1 MYKNSYLS
9 TSSPLRGI
17 ERVRSMLD
25 DLIRLGLTSGEAR
38 VFLTLLKLG
47 SAKVGQIVK
56 DSHVSYSKVYDVLH
70 RLSSKGLVSHII
82 LGNVKYFNAVEPY
95 RLEEY
100 IKSKER
106 EVRKQLET
114 ANKIIP
120 ELAKIANKNRQNDIT
135 EIFIGDKGIRTA
147 YELLLRD
154 ATSKDILYYFYPFE
168 GYHPIASP
176 FYSRLYLFQKQRKVQ
191 QRGIATLD
199 FKQSK
204 HYTEI
209 SKGVKM
215 KFVDFPLPATMDI
228 FKDQLL
234 IISWE
239 NVIGILISSKEI
251 AGHFRN
257 YFDSVWKL
265 ATR

>member
-1 MYKNSYLS
+1 M
-9 TSSPLRGI
+9 G
-17 ERVRSMLD
+17 MLD
-25 DLIRLGLTSGEAR
+25 DLISIGLTCGEAR

-56 DSHVSYSKVYDVLH
+56 DSHVSYSKVYDVLD
-70 RLSSKGLVSHII
+70 RLSAKGLVSHII
-82 LGNVKYFNAVEPY
+82 LGNVRYYNAVEPY

-100 IKSKER
+100 IKSKEQ

-114 ANKIIP
+114 ANKVIP
-120 ELAKIANKNRQNDIT
+120 ELVKVANRNRQNDMA
-135 EIFIGDKGIRTA
+135 EIFVGDKGIRTA
-147 YELLLRD
+147 YEILLRD
-154 ATSKDILYYFYPFE
+154 ATSKDVLYYFYPFE

-176 FYSRLYLFQKQRKVQ
+176 FYSRLYLFQKQKKVQ
-191 QRGIATLD
+191 QRGIATSD
-199 FKQSK
+199 FKKSK
-204 HYTEI
+204 HYAEI

-215 KFVDFPLPATMDI
+215 KFVNFPLPATMDI
-228 FKDQLL
+228 FKDKLL

-239 NVIGILISSKEI
+239 NVVGILISSKEI

-257 YFDSVWKL
+257 YFNSIWKL

>member
-1 MYKNSYLS
+1 MGVS
-9 TSSPLRGI
+9 
-17 ERVRSMLD
+17 D
-25 DLIRLGLTSGEAR
+25 DLISTGLTSGEAR

-56 DSHVSYSKVYDVLH
+56 GSNVSYSKVYNVLD
-70 RLSSKGLVSHII
+70 RLSAKGLVSHII
-82 LGNVKYFNAVEPY
+82 LGNVRYYNAVEPY

-100 IKSKER
+100 IKSKEQ

-114 ANKIIP
+114 ANKVIP
-120 ELAKIANKNRQNDIT
+120 ELAKIANRNRQNDMA

-147 YELLLRD
+147 YEILLRD
-154 ATSKDILYYFYPFE
+154 ATSKDVLYYFYPFE

-176 FYSRLYLFQKQRKVQ
+176 FYSRLYLFQKHKRVQ

-204 HYTEI
+204 HYAEI

-228 FKDQLL
+228 FKDRLL

-239 NVIGILISSKEI
+239 NVTGILISSKEI
-251 AGHFRN
+251 AGHFHK
-257 YFDSVWKL
+257 YFDSIWRL
-265 ATR
+265 ATS

>member
-1 MYKNSYLS
+1 M
-9 TSSPLRGI
+9 
-17 ERVRSMLD
+17 RSIVD
-25 DLIRLGLTSGEAR
+25 DLISIGLTSGEAR

-47 SAKVGQIVK
+47 SAKVGQIVR
-56 DSHVSYSKVYDVLH
+56 DSNVSYSKVYDVLD

-100 IKSKER
+100 IKRKEQ
-106 EVRKQLET
+106 EVRSQLET
-114 ANKIIP
+114 ANKVIP
-120 ELAKIANKNRQNDIT
+120 ELAKIADKNRQNDMA
-135 EIFIGDKGIRTA
+135 EIFIGDRGIKTA
-147 YELLLRD
+147 YEILLRD

-176 FYSRLYLFQKQRKVQ
+176 FYSRLYLFQKQKKVQ

-204 HYTEI
+204 HYAEI
-209 SKGVKM
+209 AKGVKM

-228 FKDQLL
+228 FKDKLL

-239 NVIGILISSKEI
+239 NVTGILISSKEI

-257 YFDSVWKL
+257 YFDSIWKL
-265 ATR
+265 ATT

>member
-1 MYKNSYLS
+1 
-9 TSSPLRGI
+9 
-17 ERVRSMLD
+17 MLD
-25 DLIRLGLTSGEAR
+25 DLTRLGLTSGEAR
-38 VFLTLLKLG
+38 VFLSLLKMG

-56 DSHVSYSKVYDVLH
+56 DSHVSYSKVYNVLD

-100 IKSKER
+100 IKNKEQ
-106 EVRKQLET
+106 EVHKQLET
-114 ANKIIP
+114 ANKVIP
-120 ELAKIANKNRQNDIT
+120 ELAKIADKNRQNDMA
-135 EIFIGDKGIRTA
+135 EIFIGDRGIKTA
-147 YELLLRD
+147 YEILLRD

-176 FYSRLYLFQKQRKVQ
+176 FYSRLYLFQKQKKVQ

-204 HYTEI
+204 HYTDI
-209 SKGVKM
+209 SKGVTM

-228 FKDQLL
+228 FKDKLL

-239 NVIGILISSKEI
+239 NVTGILITSKEI
-251 AGHFRN
+251 ARNFRN
-257 YFDSVWKL
+257 YFDSIWKL

>member
-1 MYKNSYLS
+1 M
-9 TSSPLRGI
+9 
-17 ERVRSMLD
+17 SMLD

-56 DSHVSYSKVYDVLH
+56 ESQVSYSKVYNVLD
-70 RLSSKGLVSHII
+70 RLSSKGLVSQIL

-100 IKSKER
+100 IKRKEQ
-106 EVRKQLET
+106 EVHEQLET
-114 ANKIIP
+114 TNKVIP
-120 ELAKIANKNRQNDIT
+120 ELAKVANRNRQNST
-135 EIFIGDKGIRTA
+135 AEIFVGDKGIRTA
-147 YELLLRD
+147 YEILLRD
-154 ATSKDILYYFYPFE
+154 ATSKDVLYYFYPFE

-176 FYSRLYLFQKQRKVQ
+176 FYSRLYLFQKHKKVQ
-191 QRGIATLD
+191 QRGIATFD
-199 FKQSK
+199 FKRSK
-204 HYTEI
+204 HYAEI

-228 FKDQLL
+228 FKDILL

-239 NVIGILISSKEI
+239 SMIGILISSREI

-257 YFDSVWKL
+257 YFDSIWKL
-265 ATR
+265 ATK

>member
-1 MYKNSYLS
+1 
-9 TSSPLRGI
+9 
-17 ERVRSMLD
+17 MLE
-25 DLIRLGLTSGEAR
+25 DLISIGLTSGEAR

-47 SAKVGQIVK
+47 SSKVGQIVK
-56 DSHVSYSKVYDVLH
+56 DSHVSYSKVYDVLD

-82 LGNVKYFNAVEPY
+82 SGNVKYFNAVEPY

-100 IKSKER
+100 IKSKEQ
-106 EVRKQLET
+106 EIRKQLET
-114 ANKIIP
+114 ANKVIP
-120 ELAKIANKNRQNDIT
+120 ELAKIADKNRQNDMA

-147 YELLLRD
+147 YEILLRD
-154 ATSKDILYYFYPFE
+154 ATSKDVLYYFYPFE

-176 FYSRLYLFQKQRKVQ
+176 FYSRLYLFQKQKKVQ

-199 FKQSK
+199 FKRSK
-204 HYTEI
+204 HYVEI

-228 FKDQLL
+228 FKDKLL

-251 AGHFRN
+251 AGHFRS
-257 YFDSVWKL
+257 YFDSIWKL

>member
-1 MYKNSYLS
+1 M
-9 TSSPLRGI
+9 
-17 ERVRSMLD
+17 SMLD
-25 DLIRLGLTSGEAR
+25 DLISIGLTSGEAR

-47 SAKVGQIVK
+47 SAKVGQIVR
-56 DSHVSYSKVYDVLH
+56 DSNVSYSKVYDVLD

-100 IKSKER
+100 IKNKEQ
-106 EVRKQLET
+106 EVHKQLET
-114 ANKIIP
+114 ANKVIP
-120 ELAKIANKNRQNDIT
+120 ELAKIADKNRQNDMA
-135 EIFIGDKGIRTA
+135 EIFIGDRGIKTA
-147 YELLLRD
+147 YEILLRD

-176 FYSRLYLFQKQRKVQ
+176 FYSRFYLFQKQKKVQ

-209 SKGVKM
+209 AKGVKM

-228 FKDQLL
+228 FKDKLL

-239 NVIGILISSKEI
+239 NVTGILISSKEI
-251 AGHFRN
+251 AGHFCN
-257 YFDSVWKL
+257 YFDSIWKL
-265 ATR
+265 ATT

>member
-1 MYKNSYLS
+1 M
-9 TSSPLRGI
+9 
-17 ERVRSMLD
+17 SMLD
-25 DLIRLGLTSGEAR
+25 DLISIGLTSGEAR

-47 SAKVGQIVK
+47 SAKVGQIVR
-56 DSHVSYSKVYDVLH
+56 DSTVSYSKVYDVLD

-100 IKSKER
+100 IKNKEQ
-106 EVRKQLET
+106 EVHKQLET
-114 ANKIIP
+114 ANKVIP
-120 ELAKIANKNRQNDIT
+120 ELAKIADKNRQNDMA
-135 EIFIGDKGIRTA
+135 EIFIGDRGIKTA
-147 YELLLRD
+147 YEILLRD
-154 ATSKDILYYFYPFE
+154 ATSKNILYYFYPFE

-176 FYSRLYLFQKQRKVQ
+176 FYSRLYLFQKQKKVQ

-204 HYTEI
+204 HYAEI
-209 SKGVKM
+209 AKGVKM

-228 FKDQLL
+228 FKDKLL

-239 NVIGILISSKEI
+239 NVTGILISSKEI

-257 YFDSVWKL
+257 YFDSIWKL
-265 ATR
+265 AKR

>member
-1 MYKNSYLS
+1 
-9 TSSPLRGI
+9 
-17 ERVRSMLD
+17 MLD
-25 DLIRLGLTSGEAR
+25 DLISIGLTSGEAR
-38 VFLTLLKLG
+38 VFLSLLKLG
-47 SAKVGQIVK
+47 SAKVGHIVK
-56 DSHVSYSKVYDVLH
+56 DSRVSYSKVYNVLD

-82 LGNVKYFNAVEPY
+82 LGNVRYYNAVEPY

-100 IKSKER
+100 IKSKEQ
-106 EVRKQLET
+106 EVRNQLKT
-114 ANKIIP
+114 ANKVIP
-120 ELAKIANKNRQNDIT
+120 ELVKVANRNRQNDMA
-135 EIFIGDKGIRTA
+135 EIFMGDKGIRTA
-147 YELLLRD
+147 YEILLRE

-176 FYSRLYLFQKQRKVQ
+176 FYSRLYLFQKQKKVQ
-191 QRGIATLD
+191 QRGIATHA

-209 SKGVKM
+209 SKGVKV

-228 FKDQLL
+228 FKDKLL

-239 NVIGILISSKEI
+239 NATGILISSKEI
-251 AGHFRN
+251 AGHLRN
-257 YFDSVWKL
+257 YFNSIWKL

>member
-1 MYKNSYLS
+1 
-9 TSSPLRGI
+9 
-17 ERVRSMLD
+17 MLD
-25 DLIRLGLTSGEAR
+25 DLISIGLTSGEAR
-38 VFLTLLKLG
+38 VFLSLLKLG
-47 SAKVGQIVK
+47 SAKVGHIVK
-56 DSHVSYSKVYDVLH
+56 DSHVSYSKVYNVLD

-82 LGNVKYFNAVEPY
+82 LGNVRYYNAVEPY

-100 IKSKER
+100 IKSKEQ
-106 EVRKQLET
+106 EVRKQLKT
-114 ANKIIP
+114 ANKAIP
-120 ELAKIANKNRQNDIT
+120 ELVKVANRNRQNDMA
-135 EIFIGDKGIRTA
+135 EIFMGDKGIRTA
-147 YELLLRD
+147 YEILLRD

-176 FYSRLYLFQKQRKVQ
+176 FYSRLYLFQKQKKVQ
-191 QRGIATLD
+191 QRGIATHD
-199 FKQSK
+199 FKKSK
-204 HYTEI
+204 HYAEI

-228 FKDQLL
+228 FKDKLL

-239 NVIGILISSKEI
+239 NVTGILISSKEI

-257 YFDSVWKL
+257 YFNSIWKL

>member
-1 MYKNSYLS
+1 M
-9 TSSPLRGI
+9 
-17 ERVRSMLD
+17 SMLD
-25 DLIRLGLTSGEAR
+25 DLISIGLTSGEAR

-47 SAKVGQIVK
+47 SAKVGQIVR
-56 DSHVSYSKVYDVLH
+56 DSTVSYSKVYDVLD

-100 IKSKER
+100 IKNKEQ
-106 EVRKQLET
+106 EVHKQLET
-114 ANKIIP
+114 ANKVIP
-120 ELAKIANKNRQNDIT
+120 ELAKIADKNRQNDMA
-135 EIFIGDKGIRTA
+135 EIFIGDRGIKTA
-147 YELLLRD
+147 YEILLRD
-154 ATSKDILYYFYPFE
+154 ATSKNILYYFYPFE

-176 FYSRLYLFQKQRKVQ
+176 FYSRLYLFQKQKKVQ

-204 HYTEI
+204 HYAEI
-209 SKGVKM
+209 AKGVKM

-228 FKDQLL
+228 FKDKLL

-239 NVIGILISSKEI
+239 NVTGILISSKEI

-257 YFDSVWKL
+257 YFDSIWKL
-265 ATR
+265 ATT

>member
-1 MYKNSYLS
+1 
-9 TSSPLRGI
+9 
-17 ERVRSMLD
+17 MLD
-25 DLIRLGLTSGEAR
+25 DLIRLGLTPGEAR

-47 SAKVGQIVK
+47 SIKVGEIVK
-56 DSHVSYSKVYDVLH
+56 DSHVSYSKVYDVLD

-82 LGNVKYFNAVEPY
+82 LGNVRYFSAVEPY

-106 EVRKQLET
+106 EVREQLET
-114 ANKIIP
+114 ANKVIP
-120 ELAKIANKNRQNDIT
+120 ELAKVANRNRQNT
-135 EIFIGDKGIRTA
+135 MAEIFIGDRGIRTA
-147 YELLLRD
+147 YEILLRD
-154 ATSKDILYYFYPFE
+154 ATSKDVLYYFYPFE
-168 GYHPIASP
+168 GYHPVASP
-176 FYSRLYLFQKQRKVQ
+176 FYSRLYLFQKQKKVQ
-191 QRGIATLD
+191 QRGIGTLD

-204 HYTEI
+204 HYAEI

-228 FKDQLL
+228 FKDKLL

-239 NVIGILISSKEI
+239 SVTGILISSKEI
-251 AGHFRN
+251 VGHFRN
-257 YFDSVWKL
+257 YFDGVWEV

>member
-1 MYKNSYLS
+1 
-9 TSSPLRGI
+9 
-17 ERVRSMLD
+17 MLD
-25 DLIRLGLTSGEAR
+25 DLLRLGLTSGEAR
-38 VFLTLLKLG
+38 VFLSLLKSG

-56 DSHVSYSKVYDVLH
+56 DSHVSYSKVYNVLD

-82 LGNVKYFNAVEPY
+82 LGNVRYYNAVEPY

-100 IKSKER
+100 IKSKEQ
-106 EVRKQLET
+106 EVRKQLER
-114 ANKIIP
+114 ANKVIP
-120 ELAKIANKNRQNDIT
+120 ELAKVANRNRQNNMA

-147 YELLLRD
+147 YEILLRD
-154 ATSKDILYYFYPFE
+154 AASKDVLYYFYPFE
-168 GYHPIASP
+168 GHHPIASP
-176 FYSRLYLFQKQRKVQ
+176 FYSRLYLFQKQKKVQ
-191 QRGIATLD
+191 QRGIATYD
-199 FKQSK
+199 FKKSK
-204 HYTEI
+204 HYAEI

-215 KFVDFPLPATMDI
+215 KFVDYPLPATMDI
-228 FKDQLL
+228 FKDKLL

-265 ATR
+265 ATG

>member
-1 MYKNSYLS
+1 
-9 TSSPLRGI
+9 
-17 ERVRSMLD
+17 MLD
-25 DLIRLGLTSGEAR
+25 DLISIGLTSGEAR

-56 DSHVSYSKVYDVLH
+56 DSNVSYSKVYDVLD

-100 IKSKER
+100 IKRKEQ

-114 ANKIIP
+114 ANKVIP
-120 ELAKIANKNRQNDIT
+120 ELAKIADKNRQNDMA
-135 EIFIGDKGIRTA
+135 EIFMGDKGIRTA
-147 YELLLRD
+147 YEILLRE

-176 FYSRLYLFQKQRKVQ
+176 FYSRLYLFQKQKKVQ

-204 HYTEI
+204 HYAEI

-228 FKDQLL
+228 CKDKLL

-239 NVIGILISSKEI
+239 NVTGILISSKEI
-251 AGHFRN
+251 AERFLN
-257 YFDSVWKL
+257 YFNSIWKL

>member
-1 MYKNSYLS
+1 
-9 TSSPLRGI
+9 
-17 ERVRSMLD
+17 MLD
-25 DLIRLGLTSGEAR
+25 DLISIGLTSGEAR

-56 DSHVSYSKVYDVLH
+56 DSNVSYSKVYDVLD
-70 RLSSKGLVSHII
+70 RLSSKGLVSHVI

-100 IKSKER
+100 IKRKEQ

-114 ANKIIP
+114 ANKVIP
-120 ELAKIANKNRQNDIT
+120 ELAKIADKNRQNDLA
-135 EIFIGDKGIRTA
+135 EIFMGDKGIRTA
-147 YELLLRD
+147 YEILLRE
-154 ATSKDILYYFYPFE
+154 ATSKDILCYFYPFE

-176 FYSRLYLFQKQRKVQ
+176 FYSRLYLFQKQKKVQ

-204 HYTEI
+204 HYAEI
-209 SKGVKM
+209 SRGVKM

-228 FKDQLL
+228 CKDKLL

-239 NVIGILISSKEI
+239 NVTGILISSKEI
-251 AGHFRN
+251 AEHFRN
-257 YFDSVWKL
+257 YFNSIWKL
-265 ATR
+265 ATT

>member
-1 MYKNSYLS
+1 
-9 TSSPLRGI
+9 
-17 ERVRSMLD
+17 MLD
-25 DLIRLGLTSGEAR
+25 DLISIGLTSGEAR

-47 SAKVGQIVK
+47 SAKVGQIVR
-56 DSHVSYSKVYDVLH
+56 DSNVSYSKVYDVLD

-100 IKSKER
+100 IKNKEQ
-106 EVRKQLET
+106 EVHKQLET
-114 ANKIIP
+114 ANKVIP
-120 ELAKIANKNRQNDIT
+120 ELAKIADKNRQNDMA
-135 EIFIGDKGIRTA
+135 EIFIGDRGIKTA
-147 YELLLRD
+147 YEILLRD

-176 FYSRLYLFQKQRKVQ
+176 FYSRLYLFQKQKKVQ

-199 FKQSK
+199 FKRSK
-204 HYTEI
+204 HYAEI
-209 SKGVKM
+209 AKGVKM
-215 KFVDFPLPATMDI
+215 KFVNFPLPATMDI
-228 FKDQLL
+228 FKDKLL

-239 NVIGILISSKEI
+239 NVTGILISSKEI

-257 YFDSVWKL
+257 YFDSIWKL
-265 ATR
+265 ATT

>member
-1 MYKNSYLS
+1 M
-9 TSSPLRGI
+9 
-17 ERVRSMLD
+17 SMLD
-25 DLIRLGLTSGEAR
+25 DLISIGLTSGEAR
-38 VFLTLLKLG
+38 VFLTLLKLS

-56 DSHVSYSKVYDVLH
+56 DSRVSYSKVYDVLN

-82 LGNVKYFNAVEPY
+82 LGNVRYFNAVEPY

-100 IKSKER
+100 IKRKEQAI
-106 EVRKQLET
+106 RKQLEI
-114 ANKIIP
+114 ANKAIP
-120 ELAKIANKNRQNDIT
+120 ELAKIANKNRQNGMA
-135 EIFIGDKGIRTA
+135 EIFMGDKGIRTA
-147 YELLLRD
+147 YEILLTD
-154 ATSKDILYYFYPFE
+154 ATPKDVLYYFYPFE

-176 FYSRLYLFQKQRKVQ
+176 FYSRLYLFQKQKKVQ

-199 FKQSK
+199 FKRSK
-204 HYTEI
+204 HYAEI
-209 SKGVKM
+209 ANGVRM

-228 FKDQLL
+228 FKDKLL

-257 YFDSVWKL
+257 YFDSIWKL
-265 ATR
+265 ATM

>member
-1 MYKNSYLS
+1 
-9 TSSPLRGI
+9 
-17 ERVRSMLD
+17 MLD

-38 VFLTLLKLG
+38 VFLSLLKLG

-56 DSHVSYSKVYDVLH
+56 ESHVSYSKVYDVLD

-82 LGNVKYFNAVEPY
+82 LGNVRYFNAVEPY

-100 IKSKER
+100 IKSKEQ

-114 ANKIIP
+114 ANNVIP
-120 ELAKIANKNRQNDIT
+120 ELAKIANKNRQSDMA

-147 YELLLRD
+147 YEILLRD
-154 ATSKDILYYFYPFE
+154 ATSKDVLYYFYPFE

-176 FYSRLYLFQKQRKVQ
+176 FYSRLYLFQKQKKVQ
-191 QRGIATLD
+191 QRGIATFD
-199 FKQSK
+199 FKRSK
-204 HYTEI
+204 HYAEI

-228 FKDQLL
+228 FKDKLL

-239 NVIGILISSKEI
+239 NVIGVLISSKEI

-257 YFDSVWKL
+257 YFDSIWKL

>member
-1 MYKNSYLS
+1 MS
-9 TSSPLRGI
+9 
-17 ERVRSMLD
+17 VLD
-25 DLIRLGLTSGEAR
+25 DLISVGLTSGEAR
-38 VFLTLLKLG
+38 VFLSLLKLG
-47 SAKVGQIVK
+47 PAKVGQIVK
-56 DSHVSYSKVYDVLH
+56 DSHVSYSKVYDVLD

-82 LGNVKYFNAVEPY
+82 LGNVRYYNAVEPY

-100 IKSKER
+100 IKSKEE
-106 EVRKQLET
+106 EVRKQLEI
-114 ANKIIP
+114 ANKVIP
-120 ELAKIANKNRQNDIT
+120 ELVKVANRNRQNDMA

-147 YELLLRD
+147 YEILLRD
-154 ATSKDILYYFYPFE
+154 ATSKDVLYYFYPFE

-176 FYSRLYLFQKQRKVQ
+176 FYSRLYLFQKQKKVQ
-191 QRGIATLD
+191 QRGIATRN
-199 FKQSK
+199 FKKSK

-215 KFVDFPLPATMDI
+215 KFVDFPLPATIDI
-228 FKDQLL
+228 FKDKIL

-251 AGHFRN
+251 SGHFRN
-257 YFDSVWKL
+257 YFDSIWKL

>member
-1 MYKNSYLS
+1 M
-9 TSSPLRGI
+9 SSPLRGI
-17 ERVRSMLD
+17 ERRMSILD
-25 DLIRLGLTSGEAR
+25 DLISIGLTSGEAR
-38 VFLTLLKLG
+38 VFLSLLKMG

-56 DSHVSYSKVYDVLH
+56 DSHVSYSKVYDVLD
-70 RLSSKGLVSHII
+70 RLSAKGLVSHVT
-82 LGNVKYFNAVEPY
+82 LGNVRYFNAVEPY

-100 IKSKER
+100 IKSKEQ

-114 ANKIIP
+114 ANRVIP
-120 ELAKIANKNRQNDIT
+120 ELAKIAGKNRQNDMA

-147 YELLLRD
+147 YEILLRD

-176 FYSRLYLFQKQRKVQ
+176 FYSRLYLFQKQKRVQ

-204 HYTEI
+204 HYAEI
-209 SKGVKM
+209 AKGVKM

-228 FKDQLL
+228 FKDKLL

-251 AGHFRN
+251 AGHFRI
-257 YFDSVWKL
+257 YFDSIWKL

>member
-1 MYKNSYLS
+1 
-9 TSSPLRGI
+9 
-17 ERVRSMLD
+17 MLD

-38 VFLTLLKLG
+38 VFLSLLKLG
-47 SAKVGQIVK
+47 SAKVGQIIK
-56 DSHVSYSKVYDVLH
+56 DSQVSYSKVYDVLN
-70 RLSSKGLVSHII
+70 RLSSKGLVRHII
-82 LGNVKYFNAVEPY
+82 RGNVKYFNAVEPY

-100 IKSKER
+100 IKRRER

-114 ANKIIP
+114 ANKVIP
-120 ELAKIANKNRQNDIT
+120 ELAKIANKNRQNDIA
-135 EIFIGDKGIRTA
+135 EIFIGDRGIRTA
-147 YELLLRD
+147 YEILLRD

-176 FYSRLYLFQKQRKVQ
+176 FYSRLYLFQKQKKVQ

-199 FKQSK
+199 FKRSK
-204 HYTEI
+204 HYAEI

-228 FKDQLL
+228 FKNKLL

-251 AGHFRN
+251 AGHFHK
-257 YFDSVWKL
+257 YFDSIWRL
-265 ATR
+265 ATT

>member
-1 MYKNSYLS
+1 M
-9 TSSPLRGI
+9 G
-17 ERVRSMLD
+17 VLD
-25 DLIRLGLTSGEAR
+25 DLISMGLTSGEGR
-38 VFLTLLKLG
+38 VFLALLKMG
-47 SAKVGQIVK
+47 PAKVGQVVK
-56 DSHVSYSKVYDVLH
+56 ESHVSYSKVYDVLD

-100 IKSKER
+100 IKSKEQ

-114 ANKIIP
+114 ANMLIP
-120 ELAKIANKNRQNDIT
+120 ELAKIADKNRQSDMA

-147 YELLLRD
+147 YEILLRD
-154 ATSKDILYYFYPFE
+154 ATSKDVLYYFYPFE

-176 FYSRLYLFQKQRKVQ
+176 FYSRLYLFQKHKKVQ

-204 HYTEI
+204 HYAVI
-209 SKGVKM
+209 SKGVRM

-228 FKDQLL
+228 FKDKLL

-239 NVIGILISSKEI
+239 NVTGILISSKEI

-257 YFDSVWKL
+257 YFDSIWKL
-265 ATR
+265 ATT

>member
-1 MYKNSYLS
+1 M
-9 TSSPLRGI
+9 
-17 ERVRSMLD
+17 SMLD
-25 DLIRLGLTSGEAR
+25 DLISIGLTSGEAR

-47 SAKVGQIVK
+47 SVKVGQIVR
-56 DSHVSYSKVYDVLH
+56 DSNVSYSKVYDVLD

-82 LGNVKYFNAVEPY
+82 QGNVKYFNAVEPY

-100 IKSKER
+100 IKRKEQ
-106 EVRKQLET
+106 EVHKQLET
-114 ANKIIP
+114 ANKVIP
-120 ELAKIANKNRQNDIT
+120 ELAKIADKNRQNDMA
-135 EIFIGDKGIRTA
+135 EIFIGNRGIKTA
-147 YELLLRD
+147 YEILLRD

-176 FYSRLYLFQKQRKVQ
+176 FYSRLYLFQKQKKVQ

-204 HYTEI
+204 HYAEI
-209 SKGVKM
+209 AKGVKM

-228 FKDQLL
+228 FRDKLL

-239 NVIGILISSKEI
+239 NVTGILISSKEI
-251 AGHFRN
+251 VGHFCN
-257 YFDSVWKL
+257 YFDSIWKL
-265 ATR
+265 ATT